1 MTKLFHHR
9 FARNAA
15 LAAGLL
21 TLLVS
26 LPASRN
32 LSSFELRAQQTSR
45 RKSTAP
51 KTAAAKQVPDA
62 PMPFHVGES
71 LNYRVSWTAFAD
83 AADFQLSV
91 VERRNLFGWGTWHFR
106 ASAHTVGPVRSLFE
120 IDDQFDSYTDAVSL
134 ASRQYEVYLSEL
146 GRKQNQV
153 IHMVAAGETARTS
166 GPSVAVLP
174 GTRDPLGALYVLRGV
189 DWKTTPEVRA
199 PVYDGHDVYEIRA
212 KLESPAE
219 TISIA
224 AGKFSCSRISIAV
237 FQNQK
242 QVSGISFFI
251 WFANDSARAPVQIQ
265 AVLPFGNLH
274 VELTSSSQ

>member
-1 MTKLFHHR
+1 MRRFHYR
-9 FARNAA
+9 FAKNAGFGATA
-15 LAAGLL
+15 LALMA
-21 TLLVS
+21 S
-26 LPASRN
+26 LPATGHFR
-32 LSSFELRAQQTSR
+32 LLVLGAQQATH
-45 RKSTAP
+45 RKPSP
-51 KTAAAKQVPDA
+51 LKTPPAKNPPEA
-62 PMPFHVGES
+62 PMPFHAGES
-71 LNYRVSWTAFAD
+71 LNYRVSWTAFAE
-83 AADFQLSV
+83 AADFQMNV
-91 VERRNLFGWGTWHFR
+91 VERRNLFGWDAWHFR

-153 IHMVAAGETARTS
+153 IHMVATGETARTS

-212 KLESPAE
+212 KLESPNE
-219 TISIA
+219 SISVA

-237 FQNQK
+237 FENQK

-251 WFANDSARAPVQIQ
+251 WFANDAARTPVQIQ

-274 VELTSSSQ
+274 VELTSASQ

>member
-1 MTKLFHHR
+1 VALL
-9 FARNAA
+9 A
-15 LAAGLL
+15 LAASFPAAGNFR
-21 TLLVS
+21 S
-26 LPASRN
+26 LA
-32 LSSFELRAQQTSR
+32 LRAQQATH
-45 RKSTAP
+45 RKPTPPKPAP
-51 KTAAAKQVPDA
+51 NKQPPEA

-71 LNYRVSWTAFAD
+71 LNYRVSWTAFAE

-106 ASAHTVGPVRSLFE
+106 AAAHTVGPVRSLFE

-153 IHMVAAGETARTS
+153 VHMVATGESARTP

-189 DWKTTPEVRA
+189 DWRATPEVRA
-199 PVYDGHDVYEIRA
+199 PVYDGHDVYEIHA
-212 KLESPAE
+212 KLDSPNES
-219 TISIA
+219 ISIA
-224 AGKFSCSRISIAV
+224 AGRFSCSRISIAV
-237 FQNQK
+237 FENQK

-251 WFANDSARAPVQIQ
+251 WFANDAARTPVQIQ

-274 VELTSSSQ
+274 VELTSASQ

>member
-1 MTKLFHHR
+1 MMKPSHYR
-9 FARNAA
+9 FVRPAA
-15 LAAGLL
+15 PAAALL

-26 LPASRN
+26 LPASG
-32 LSSFELRAQQTSR
+32 SFPFLVLRAQQATH
-45 RKSTAP
+45 RKSSPPKPAP
-51 KTAAAKQVPDA
+51 TKQPPEA

-83 AADFQLSV
+83 AADFQLSI

-153 IHMVAAGETARTS
+153 VHMVATGETARTP

-189 DWKTTPEVRA
+189 DWKSTPEVRA
-199 PVYDGHDVYEIRA
+199 PVYD
-212 KLESPAE
+212 
-219 TISIA
+219 
-224 AGKFSCSRISIAV
+224 
-237 FQNQK
+237 
-242 QVSGISFFI
+242 
-251 WFANDSARAPVQIQ
+251 
-265 AVLPFGNLH
+265 
-274 VELTSSSQ
+274 

>member
-1 MTKLFHHR
+1 
-9 FARNAA
+9 
-15 LAAGLL
+15 
-21 TLLVS
+21 
-26 LPASRN
+26 
-32 LSSFELRAQQTSR
+32 
-45 RKSTAP
+45 
-51 KTAAAKQVPDA
+51 
-62 PMPFHVGES
+62 MPFHVGES
-71 LNYRVSWTAFAD
+71 LNYRVSWTAFAE
-83 AADFQLSV
+83 AADFQMSV

-153 IHMVAAGETARTS
+153 IHMVATGETARTS

-199 PVYDGHDVYEIRA
+199 PVYDGHDVYEMRA

-219 TISIA
+219 TISVA
-224 AGKFSCSRISIAV
+224 AGKFSCSRVSIAA
-237 FQNQK
+237 FENQK

-251 WFANDSARAPVQIQ
+251 WFANDFARTPVQIQ

-274 VELTSSSQ
+274 VELTSTSQ